1 VQHSNAFESYDSNL
15 SYAAAVSLLLLDAAL
30 YTALA
35 WYLDKVLPAEY
46 GTQLPWWFPVS
57 RGYWDPAA
65 APTVSVTSSEPFG
78 KPGSNASNGSSSN
91 RTDNSSSSHGRGSRL
106 LRMFSFGKRSTAA
119 AAAVRD
125 DSRSELEEPLLEQ
138 PLLPVTGGDSGSSRS
153 SGTKVQRFG
162 RPAPVKAKIEPVSA
176 DLQVQ
181 VLELLMRLKY
191 IYVCIKVVVAH
202 TSGSLACMHAT
213 HVLSANS

>member
-57 RGYWDPAA
+57 RGYWNPAAA
-65 APTVSVTSSEPFG
+65 APTVSASSGEPFS
-78 KPGSNASNGSSSN
+78 KPGSNGSSSN
-91 RTDNSSSSHGRGSRL
+91 RRISSENSHHGRGSRL

-138 PLLPVTGGDSGSSRS
+138 QLLPVTASDSSSSSRS
-153 SGTKVQRFG
+153 SGTKAQR
-162 RPAPVKAKIEPVSA
+162 ASVKAKIEPVSA

-181 VLELLMRLKY
+181 VLKL
-191 IYVCIKVVVAH
+191 IVQI
-202 TSGSLACMHAT
+202 
-213 HVLSANS
+213 

>member
-1 VQHSNAFESYDSNL
+1 LLLPHYTTTTYTITAWEGGLVGVQHSNAFESYDSNL

-30 YTALA
+30 YTVLA

-57 RGYWDPAA
+57 RGYWNPAAA
-65 APTVSVTSSEPFG
+65 APTASATSSEPFS
-78 KPGSNASNGSSSN
+78 KPSNGSNGSSSN
-91 RTDNSSSSHGRGSRL
+91 RRNSNSHDRGSRL

-119 AAAVRD
+119 SAAAVRD

-138 PLLPVTGGDSGSSRS
+138 QLLPVTAGDSSSSSGRS
-153 SGTKVQRFG
+153 SSTKVQR
-162 RPAPVKAKIEPVSA
+162 APVKAKIEPVSA

-181 VLELLMRLKY
+181 VLEL
-191 IYVCIKVVVAH
+191 
-202 TSGSLACMHAT
+202 
-213 HVLSANS
+213 

>member
-57 RGYWDPAA
+57 RGYWNPAA
-65 APTVSVTSSEPFG
+65 APTVFAKTSSEPFS
-78 KPGSNASNGSSSN
+78 KPDNNGSSSN
-91 RTDNSSSSHGRGSRL
+91 RRHSNSSSGNSSGRGSRL
-106 LRMFSFGKRSTAA
+106 LRMFTFGKRSTAA
-119 AAAVRD
+119 VRE
-125 DSRSELEEPLLEQ
+125 DSISELREPLLEQ
-138 PLLPVTGGDSGSSRS
+138 QLQPVTGGTAVTR
-153 SGTKVQRFG
+153 T
-162 RPAPVKAKIEPVSA
+162 ATEKAKIEPVSA

-181 VLELLMRLKY
+181 VLEL
-191 IYVCIKVVVAH
+191 
-202 TSGSLACMHAT
+202 
-213 HVLSANS
+213 